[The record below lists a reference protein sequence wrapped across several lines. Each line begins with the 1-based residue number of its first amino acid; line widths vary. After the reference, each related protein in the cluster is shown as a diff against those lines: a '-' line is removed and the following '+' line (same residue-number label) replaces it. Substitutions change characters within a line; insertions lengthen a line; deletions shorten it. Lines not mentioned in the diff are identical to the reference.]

1 MRSQHMMAYFKKAVM
16 VACGE
21 LEGEDLCV
29 LGTHTG
35 KDTELDEGLLDRVKK
50 MLLGYLKHQS

>member
-1 MRSQHMMAYFKKAVM
+1 MPLGDRTNM
-16 VACGE
+16 VFS
-21 LEGEDLCV
+21 
-29 LGTHTG
+29 GTTVSAGGGVGVVTATG